1 MTALSRATSWRWKM
15 WRSWCARVQSRIPV
29 TNVTKGFTAEMKLE
43 LTERQRGM
51 ILAGGLINMI
61 SQQNR

>member
-1 MTALSRATSWRWKM
+1 MAE
-15 WRSWCARVQSRIPV
+15 RVQKGESRIPV

-43 LTERQRGM
+43 LTERQRDM